1 MSARINRM
9 QAGFFL
15 VLLIAVSLAF
25 LGLIQDFLLPLFWAT
40 VLAIIFRPL
49 HERYVHLLRGREGLA
64 AGLGVLTIILVVL
77 LPIFLVGLAVVSEAQ
92 ALYARVVS
100 GELAVQEAVEYVE
113 RQIPA
118 AQQFM
123 QQFGID
129 TAQLRDQIAG
139 AAAAVSQG
147 VASRVLVYGQ
157 NALTFTVQFFLMLY
171 LLYFFLRDGDRLV
184 ERLIRVLPFGDA
196 RERRLLGRFADV
208 SRATLKGTL
217 IVAAVQ
223 GTLGGLFFWMLGIE
237 GAVFW
242 GVVMTLL
249 SLLPA
254 IGTALV
260 WAPAAL
266 ILFFTGHPIKALILV
281 IAGTV
286 VIGLVD
292 NLLRPI
298 LVGRDAK
305 MPDYLV
311 LLATI
316 GGITLFGLSGFI
328 IGPVLAALFLTTWNI
343 FAEDFS
349 HLDEPGAEPL
359 LVAPDARTEAAVA
372 KVYTPDEAD
381 TMQ

>member
-1 MSARINRM
+1 M

-15 VLLIAVSLAF
+15 GLLVLVSLAF
-25 LGLIQDFLLPLFWAT
+25 LWLIRDFLLPVFWAA

-49 HERYVHLLRGREGLA
+49 YTRYVEMLRGHDGWA
-64 AGLGVLTIILVVL
+64 AGLGVVTICLAVL
-77 LPIFLVGLAVVSEAQ
+77 LPIFLVGLAVVNEAQ
-92 ALYARVVS
+92 NLYAQVS
-100 GELAVQEAVEYVE
+100 TGGLQVEQSMAYVEQQLPAVQRFLERFGVDPEEIQGSITGAV
-113 RQIPA
+113 A
-118 AQQFM
+118 S
-123 QQFGID
+123 
-129 TAQLRDQIAG
+129 
-139 AAAAVSQG
+139 VSQG
-147 VASRVLVYGQ
+147 LAARALSYGQ
-157 NALTFTVQFFLMLY
+157 NALSFTIQFFLMLY
-171 LLYFFLRDGDRLV
+171 LLFFFLRDGDRLV
-184 ERLIRVLPFGDA
+184 ERLIRVLPLGDQ
-196 RERRLLGRFADV
+196 RERRLLNRFAQV

-217 IVAAVQ
+217 IVAIVQ
-223 GTLGGLFFWMLGIE
+223 GALGGITFALLGIQ

-260 WAPAAL
+260 WVPAAI

-281 IAGTV
+281 GVGTF

-298 LVGRDAK
+298 LVGRDAG

-316 GGITLFGLSGFI
+316 GGLTIFGLSGFI

-349 HLDEPGAEPL
+349 HLDDPGMQPK
-359 LVAPDARTEAAVA
+359 LVAPGGDEPVADLTNPAA
-372 KVYTPDEAD
+372 
-381 TMQ
+381 

>member
-1 MSARINRM
+1 MQTSVNRL

-15 VLLIAVSLAF
+15 VLLVAVSLAF
-25 LGLIQDFLLPLFWAT
+25 VGLIQDFLLPLFWAA
-40 VLAIIFRPL
+40 VLSIIFRPL
-49 HERYVHLLRGREGLA
+49 YTRYTAMLGGRSGLA
-64 AGLGVLTIILVVL
+64 AGLGVLTICLVVL

-92 ALYARVVS
+92 TIYAQVTS
-100 GELAVQEAVEYVE
+100 GELDVEASISYVE
-113 RQIPA
+113 RQLPIV
-118 AQQFM
+118 QQFLA
-123 QQFGID
+123 GLGLD
-129 TAQLRDQIAG
+129 TTQLRGQVAG
-139 AAAAVSQG
+139 AAATISQG
-147 VASRVLVYGQ
+147 IATRALVYGQ
-157 NALTFTVQFFLMLY
+157 NALTFAVQFFLMLY
-171 LLYFFLRDGDRLV
+171 LLYFFLKDGHRLV
-184 ERLIRVLPFGDA
+184 ERIVRVLPLGDA
-196 RERRLLGRFADV
+196 RERRLMNRFADV

-223 GTLGGLFFWMLGIE
+223 GTLGGLFFWMLGIQ

-260 WAPAAL
+260 WAPAAI

-281 IAGTV
+281 VAGVV

-298 LVGRDAK
+298 LVGRDAG

-349 HLDEPGAEPL
+349 DLDEPPQEPVLLAPGGAEGIR
-359 LVAPDARTEAAVA
+359 AQRRG
-372 KVYTPDEAD
+372 
-381 TMQ
+381 

>member
-1 MSARINRM
+1 MPKSINRL

-15 VLLIAVSLAF
+15 VLLVAVSLAF
-25 LGLIQDFLLPLFWAT
+25 LGLIQDFLLPLFWAV
-40 VLAIIFRPL
+40 VLSVIFRPL
-49 HERYVHLLRGREGLA
+49 YGWYVRKLGGRTGLA
-64 AGLGVLTIILVVL
+64 AGLGVVTICLVVL
-77 LPIFLVGLAVVSEAQ
+77 LPIFLVGLAVVNEAQ
-92 ALYARVVS
+92 SVYGQITS
-100 GELAVQEAVEYVE
+100 GEISVQDGLAYLEA
-113 RQIPA
+113 QIPPL
-118 AQQFM
+118 QRFM
-123 QQFGID
+123 QRFGVD
-129 TAQLRDQIAG
+129 TTQLRDQVAG
-139 AAAAVSQG
+139 AVASVSQG
-147 VASRVLVYGQ
+147 VAARVLVYGQ
-157 NALTFTVQFFLMLY
+157 NALSFAVQFFLMLY
-171 LLYFFLRDGDRLV
+171 LLYFFLKDGDRLV
-184 ERLIRVLPFGDA
+184 ERMIRVLPLGDQ

-223 GTLGGLFFWMLGIE
+223 GALGGLFFAFLGIQ

-260 WAPAAL
+260 WAPAAI
-266 ILFFTGHPIKALILV
+266 ILFFTGHAIKALILV
-281 IAGTV
+281 LAGTV

-298 LVGRDAK
+298 LVGRDAG

-316 GGITLFGLSGFI
+316 GGLTLFGLSGFI

-343 FAEDFS
+343 FADDFS
-349 HLDEPGAEPL
+349 HLDNPESERL
-359 LVAPDARTEAAVA
+359 LVVPGEGAVPRA
-372 KVYTPDEAD
+372 QVPE
-381 TMQ
+381 